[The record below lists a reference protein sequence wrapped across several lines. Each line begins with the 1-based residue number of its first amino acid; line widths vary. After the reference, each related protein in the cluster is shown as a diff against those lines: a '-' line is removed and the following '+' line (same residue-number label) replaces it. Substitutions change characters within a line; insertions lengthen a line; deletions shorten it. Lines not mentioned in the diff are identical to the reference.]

1 MGLEHHLHSALDATN
16 GRETL
21 EEQQRRKSRLLAALS
36 DGLPTL
42 PGYVFELNGL
52 LGTSPVDLKRVS
64 KVIRTDPSLTAQVI
78 RLCNSALLNAQQPV
92 LEIEEAV
99 LLLGT
104 ERLRTLVL
112 TCSLLESAGQ
122 RLSVGYVQSFYQH
135 SFLTALLS
143 ERIAQ
148 WTDYPR
154 PEVAYLAGLLH
165 DIGMLPL
172 LMIGSG
178 EGTNWYDPVLEGSD
192 ESVEVERSRF
202 GMDHCEVGR
211 WIGISWNFPLEFIEV
226 FEHHHK
232 PREAAHD
239 PHLLGMVAAADQFCQ
254 KRGIVLGGEPP
265 PLGVK
270 QEAQSDDLLRS
281 CLPTLSTEE
290 RARLAELLETESL
303 HLIQFIEF
311 GSSGMFG
318 GAVSGNSTQEIEERG

>member
-1 MGLEHHLHSALDATN
+1 M
-16 GRETL
+16 
-21 EEQQRRKSRLLAALS
+21 
-36 DGLPTL
+36 
-42 PGYVFELNGL
+42 
-52 LGTSPVDLKRVS
+52 
-64 KVIRTDPSLTAQVI
+64 
-78 RLCNSALLNAQQPV
+78 
-92 LEIEEAV
+92 
-99 LLLGT
+99 
-104 ERLRTLVL
+104 
-112 TCSLLESAGQ
+112 
-122 RLSVGYVQSFYQH
+122 
-135 SFLTALLS
+135 
-143 ERIAQ
+143 
-148 WTDYPR
+148 
-154 PEVAYLAGLLH
+154 
-165 DIGMLPL
+165 
-172 LMIGSG
+172 
-178 EGTNWYDPVLEGSD
+178 
-192 ESVEVERSRF
+192 EVERSRF
-202 GMDHCEVGR
+202 GMDHCAVGR
-211 WIGISWNFPLEFIEV
+211 WIGISWNFPPELIEV